1 MDNYGDTLPSRK
13 PVAAPYFPYEDHD
26 ALTETSSFHVADTF
40 RSMDNETYDFSDFPE
55 DVVRNR
61 NDETKFNVLMTCVS
75 LMLSFGSLIKD
86 VDDDMN
92 SGQLLSITEFMG
104 DGSPSARHAR
114 IEKPKRPMVGIS
126 QYPRYDTFVQR
137 PCVHE

>member
-1 MDNYGDTLPSRK
+1 M
-13 PVAAPYFPYEDHD
+13 
-26 ALTETSSFHVADTF
+26 ADTF

-114 IEKPKRPMVGIS
+114 VEKPKRPMVGIS